1 MHNLVLM
8 QLFVTCHNHR
18 WELLDFAELKWIS
31 ISFFDIKKHQAA
43 ISRWSRGKKKAGRV
57 GKGLSSDDNAQKL
70 VDKHWLEA
78 VCQIYASDNCS
89 SRFTLTEY

>member
-8 QLFVTCHNHR
+8 QLFITCHNHR
-18 WELLDFAELKWIS
+18 WELLDFAELKCIS

-78 VCQIYASDNCS
+78 VCQIYASDKCS

>member
-1 MHNLVLM
+1 MHDLVLM
-8 QLFVTCHNHR
+8 QLFVICYNHR

-57 GKGLSSDDNAQKL
+57 GKGLSNDDNAQKL
-70 VDKHWLEA
+70 IDKHWLEA
-78 VCQIYASDNCS
+78 VRQIYTRDNCS
-89 SRFTLTEY
+89 SEFTLTEY